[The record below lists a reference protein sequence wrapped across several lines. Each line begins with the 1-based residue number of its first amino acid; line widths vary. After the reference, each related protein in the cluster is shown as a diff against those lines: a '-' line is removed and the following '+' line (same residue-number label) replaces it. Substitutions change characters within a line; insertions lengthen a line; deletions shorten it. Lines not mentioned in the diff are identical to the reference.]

1 MTGIWQ
7 ARVDRRA
14 MLKGLAGTTLGLAA
28 TAGAGVWGEAAAEPK
43 HGGSLAAKAKHG
55 GTLEVGNDVE
65 LLTLDPINSTYLIE
79 REVYYNIY
87 ESLLDMDT
95 KANIIP
101 GLATSYHASDPQTY
115 VFTLKAGVTFQDGTK
130 FDAGVAKWNLDRYIQ
145 TPGSYRAIE
154 LASVAST
161 EARNSNTLVLHLK
174 QPDSSLLSQLVDRAG
189 MMLSP
194 NAVQKGG
201 ANFKRAPVGAGSG
214 PFQFKEWVIGDHL
227 TITRNPHYHVPHLP
241 YLDTVI
247 YHPITD
253 LNASLD
259 QLLSGSLDMVRTI
272 DGKDVK
278 TVKADSNLVYRQIPS
293 FGYDSIQ
300 LNCGGVFSD
309 PEKRKAVA
317 LAISRPQLE
326 RTVFF
331 NVGPIGY
338 GPIPPISWAYTPS
351 EHIYGKTDLKE
362 ARHAAGPFSFTLKT
376 TNGTTAVQEAQLIQ
390 AQLQQAGITMNI
402 QTLDSGTLTEET
414 EQHDFDAGF
423 FGWSGRLDPDG
434 NTYSELHSNGSFN
447 WGQYSDPQVDS
458 LLEQARVQSSH
469 AKRKSLY
476 DRMQKIV
483 VTAAPYIYLHFAAA
497 QEIHSTDV
505 KGFTLYPDGMN
516 RLASVW
522 KSRA

>member
-7 ARVDRRA
+7 ERLDRRA

-28 TAGAGVWGEAAAEPK
+28 AAGAGMSAEAAAVPK
-43 HGGSLAAKAKHG
+43 RG
-55 GTLEVGNDVE
+55 GTLAVGNDLE
-65 LLTLDPINSTYLIE
+65 LLTLDPIASTYLIE
-79 REVYYNIY
+79 REIYYNVY
-87 ESLLDMDT
+87 ESLLSMDP

-101 GLATSYHASDPQTY
+101 GLATSWKASDPQTY
-115 VFTLKAGVTFQDGTK
+115 VFTLRNDVTFQDGTT

-145 TPGSYRAIE
+145 TPGSYRAVE

-161 EARNSNTLVLHLK
+161 EARSANTLVLHLK
-174 QPDSSLLSQLVDRAG
+174 KPDSSLLSQLVDRAG

-194 NAVQKGG
+194 DAVQKGG
-201 ANFKRAPVGAGSG
+201 AGFKRNPVGAGSG
-214 PFQFKEWVIGDHL
+214 PFQFKEWIIGDHL
-227 TITRNPHYHVPHLP
+227 TITRNPHYRNAHLP

-259 QLLSGSLDMVRTI
+259 QLRSGSLDLVRTI
-272 DGKDVK
+272 AGKDVA
-278 TVKADSNLVYRQIPS
+278 TVKSDANLVYRQTPS

-300 LNCGGVFSD
+300 LNCGGAFSD
-309 PEKRKAVA
+309 PKKRQAVA
-317 LAISRPQLE
+317 MAINRAQLE

-338 GPIPPISWAYTPS
+338 GPIPPKSWAFLPS
-351 EHIYGKTDLKE
+351 EQIYGKTDLKA
-362 ARHAAGPFSFTLKT
+362 ARGAAGSFSFTLKN
-376 TNGTTAVQEAQLIQ
+376 TNGTTAVQEAQLLQ

-402 QTLDSGTLTEET
+402 QTLDSGTLTQQT
-414 EQHDFDAGF
+414 QQHDFDAAF

-434 NTYSELHSNGSFN
+434 NTYSELHTGGSFN
-447 WGQYSDPQVDS
+447 WGLYSDPQVDS
-458 LLEQARVQSSH
+458 LLEQARVETSH

-476 DRMQKIV
+476 DQMQKTV

-497 QEIHSTDV
+497 LEVHSKAL

-516 RLASVW
+516 RFASVW
-522 KSRA
+522 KS